1 MSLIFFAACTGAI
14 ITSIVLF
21 RQDPRRFHL
30 RKDSYRMTFR
40 YLPGI
45 IGSVSSI
52 WYRSISST
60 YGRITPYV
68 TMAAASTAHK
78 GKRQESYHDT
88 LQQEGTL
95 NVFNPNLSDLRRM
108 AKNKHLLT
116 LALVTIS
123 ALIQP
128 FFVPLKNSFLHIA
141 PDDTGW
147 QIQVSFNV
155 GYALVVS
162 YLLFIFCTIMILV
175 RMWSQTT
182 GLKWDVVSIADQ
194 LALVQGSNILK
205 AFHGLDFANKWQ
217 MDSVM
222 KLRANRYGV
231 LRLGYWRAK
240 NDTSLIWHGIR
251 FTSLSNG
258 KYDRLD
264 ACVHRWTNT

>member
-1 MSLIFFAACTGAI
+1 
-14 ITSIVLF
+14 
-21 RQDPRRFHL
+21 
-30 RKDSYRMTFR
+30 
-40 YLPGI
+40 
-45 IGSVSSI
+45 
-52 WYRSISST
+52 
-60 YGRITPYV
+60 
-68 TMAAASTAHK
+68 MAAASTAHK

-222 KLRANRYGV
+222 KLRA
-231 LRLGYWRAK
+231 
-240 NDTSLIWHGIR
+240 S
-251 FTSLSNG
+251 
-258 KYDRLD
+258 
-264 ACVHRWTNT
+264 

>member
-1 MSLIFFAACTGAI
+1 
-14 ITSIVLF
+14 
-21 RQDPRRFHL
+21 
-30 RKDSYRMTFR
+30 MTFR

-45 IGSVSSI
+45 VGSVSSI

-60 YGRITPYV
+60 YGRITPYI

-88 LQQEGTL
+88 LQREGTL
-95 NVFNPNLSDLRRM
+95 NVFIPNFSDLGRM
-108 AKNKHLLT
+108 AKNKHFLT
-116 LALVTIS
+116 LAVVTIS
-123 ALIQP
+123 TLIQP

-147 QIQVSFNV
+147 QIQVSLSV

-162 YLLFIFCTIMILV
+162 YLFFISCTIMILV

-194 LALVQGSNILK
+194 LALVQGSNLLK
-205 AFHGLDFANKWQ
+205 AFHGLEFANNQQ
-217 MDSVM
+217 MGSVM
-222 KLRANRYGV
+222 KLRASQYGV

-240 NDTSLIWHGIR
+240 NDTSLIRHGIR
-251 FTSLSNG
+251 FMSLSNG
-258 KYDRLD
+258 MYSRLD
-264 ACVHRWTNT
+264 TCVHRWTNTQPLCSWG